1 MSLDTPTGEGAL
13 ESIWRCPV
21 CQEPL
26 KFQDNQG
33 YCDNNHRF
41 DRARQGYYNLLLA
54 NQKRSNDPG
63 DTREM
68 MLRRRTFLNAGHYQ
82 PLADHLCLMLRDG
95 QDRSDKPLTVLD
107 SGCGEG
113 YYLEQLSRSVKAMHG
128 YGLDISREALKLA
141 AREYPE
147 RQWVVASS
155 FSLPVQSNSVD
166 RVLRVFA
173 PGDDAEVRRV
183 LRDGGELWRVAPG
196 PEHLQ
201 QLKARLYDKVQ
212 LHKEPNIPD
221 GFVELARDRLNFTLE
236 LISTEQIEQ
245 LLGMTPFAWQS
256 SPQKLEQLRQLER
269 LEVEADFIVQRFGV
283 DNDR

>member
-1 MSLDTPTGEGAL
+1 
-13 ESIWRCPV
+13 V
-21 CQEPL
+21 CQESL

-33 YCDNNHRF
+33 YCENNHRF

-82 PLADHLCLMLRDG
+82 PLADHLCLMLNGG
-95 QDRSDKPLTVLD
+95 QKPSDQPLTVLD

-113 YYLEQLSRSVKAMHG
+113 YYLDQLSHSGIAIRG

-141 AREYPE
+141 AREYPD

-155 FSLPVQSNSVD
+155 FSLPVQNDSVD

-173 PGDDAEVRRV
+173 PGDDSEVLRV
-183 LRDGGELWRVAPG
+183 LRKGGELWRVAPG

-201 QLKARLYDKVQ
+201 QLKARLYDKPQ
-212 LHKEPNIPD
+212 FHKEPAAPD

-236 LISTEQIEQ
+236 LSNNEQVEQ

-256 SPQKLEQLRQLER
+256 SPQKLEQIRQLDG
-269 LEVEADFIVQRFGV
+269 LEVQADFVVQRFGV
-283 DNDR
+283 NNDH